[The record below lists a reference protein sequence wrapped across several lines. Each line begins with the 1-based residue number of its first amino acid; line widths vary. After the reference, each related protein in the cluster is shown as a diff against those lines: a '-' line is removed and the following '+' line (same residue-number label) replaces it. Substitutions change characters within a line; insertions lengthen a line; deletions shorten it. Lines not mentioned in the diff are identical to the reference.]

1 MKTSLLLSGLFFGVL
16 FLSPAESY
24 AQWQTDVRLTYDP
37 GLSLTS
43 YNNGWRIAANAD
55 VVHTVWYDDG
65 DGNFEIY
72 YKRSVDRGITWGPD
86 LRVTS
91 NTAASEHP
99 SVSVSGSVLH
109 VLWQDNRDGNYEIY
123 YKRSSNEGVNWS
135 QDTRLTN
142 DPSESRYP
150 SVAVSGQAIH
160 VVWYDSRDGNEEI
173 YYKRSTDGGVSWGTD
188 TRLSNDPAWSQFA
201 SVSVSGSDVHVV
213 WADLRDAGWD
223 IYYKRSTDG
232 GINWGPETRITFSTA
247 WARYPS
253 VSASGSVVHV
263 VWQDDRHTTEEIYY
277 RRSADG
283 GSSWG
288 AETRL
293 TNNTGWSLR
302 PSLSVSGSAV
312 HIVWYD
318 HPEANPEIY
327 YKRSI
332 DGGISWESDTRLTN
346 DPAYSENPSVLVS
359 GSVVHVVWQDSRDG
373 NYEIYYKRDPT
384 GNVTGIGNI
393 GSEIPKEFK
402 LEQNYPNP
410 FNPSTTIQFS
420 LPRSEFV
427 TLRVFNILGEQIAT
441 LVSQNVSAGTH
452 QAEWNA
458 ESVSSGVYFYRLQT
472 GSFTQTRKLLLL
484 R

>member
-1 MKTSLLLSGLFFGVL
+1 M
-16 FLSPAESY
+16 
-24 AQWQTDVRLTYDP
+24 
-37 GLSLTS
+37 
-43 YNNGWRIAANAD
+43 
-55 VVHTVWYDDG
+55 
-65 DGNFEIY
+65 
-72 YKRSVDRGITWGPD
+72 
-86 LRVTS
+86 
-91 NTAASEHP
+91 
-99 SVSVSGSVLH
+99 H

-123 YKRSSNEGVNWS
+123 YKRSTNEGVNWS

-150 SVAVSGQAIH
+150 SVSVSGQAIH
-160 VVWYDSRDGNEEI
+160 VVWYDTRDGNEEI
-173 YYKRSTDGGVSWGTD
+173 YYKRSTDGGNSWGTD
-188 TRLSNDPAWSQFA
+188 TRLSNDPAWSKFA
-201 SVSVSGSDVHVV
+201 SVSVSGSPQGGVHVV
-213 WADLRDAGWD
+213 WADLRDAGWE
-223 IYYKRSTDG
+223 IYYKRSADG
-232 GINWGPETRITFSTA
+232 GISWGPETRLTNSTR
-247 WARYPS
+247 WAEYPS
-253 VSASGSVVHV
+253 VSVSGSVVHV

-346 DPAYSENPSVLVS
+346 NSAYSENPSVSVS
-359 GSVVHVVWQDSRDG
+359 GLVVHVVWQDSRDG

-384 GNVTGIGNI
+384 GNTVGIEAI
-393 GSEIPKEFK
+393 ESEIPSQFR

-410 FNPSTTIQFS
+410 FNPTTTIRYQLS
-420 LPRSEFV
+420 VQTHV
-427 TLRVFNILGEQIAT
+427 TLKVYDVLGREVAT
-441 LVSQNVSAGTH
+441 LVDG
-452 QAEWNA
+452 AE
-458 ESVSSGVYFYRLQT
+458 EPGYKSVLFDASDVANGVYFYRMEAT
-472 GSFTQTRKLLLL
+472 PENGGSAFVQIKKMIVLE
-484 R
+484 